1 MSTSAHSECGTLVIH
16 VDMRSLPVKRATKAG
31 TVTERYPADRRVP
44 CRPECREPDD
54 CSRGHARWRKLT
66 VCQKYRVSHSHT
78 YGAVLRFTRT
88 HAKLANCLNLSKP

>member
-44 CRPECREPDD
+44 CRPESPTLLTR
-54 CSRGHARWRKLT
+54 SRSLEEAH
-66 VCQKYRVSHSHT
+66 RVPKVSCF
-78 YGAVLRFTRT
+78 A
-88 HAKLANCLNLSKP
+88 